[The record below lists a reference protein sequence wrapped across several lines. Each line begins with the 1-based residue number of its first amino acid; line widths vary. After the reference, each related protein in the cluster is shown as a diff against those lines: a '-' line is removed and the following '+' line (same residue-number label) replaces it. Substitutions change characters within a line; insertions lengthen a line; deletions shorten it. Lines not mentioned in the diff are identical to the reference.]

1 MFHCLICTT
10 SVAEQQILNDLMA
23 VVNAKETGWVVC
35 LIQRC
40 LLCVFACVLNKTKQL

>member
-1 MFHCLICTT
+1 MFHCLICT

-35 LIQRC
+35 LIQQC
-40 LLCVFACVLNKTKQL
+40 LCVFACVLNKTKQL